1 MIPTGG
7 RGYAHLNV
15 TPEQVIRDARSGRI
29 LPVYLVVGEERVFS
43 DRVIESVRT
52 AALQGG
58 AADFNQEV
66 LTAGEVGVDR
76 VLSAVR
82 TVPMMAPRR
91 FILVRAVERWE
102 PSAAASQSKAASKAQ
117 KKEASIQPMDKLA
130 AYVQQP
136 VDTACL
142 LLVAPKLDKRRKIV
156 TIAKKA
162 GFLVECE
169 PVTRNALPRFVA
181 QEASQ
186 RGHEMTHDVA
196 DLLAEIAGPELAGV
210 LDAIERLSL
219 YVGDHAPITTD
230 DVAACVTRI
239 RPESVWTLV
248 GAVARRDA
256 ATALSV
262 LFDVY
267 EPQDRGLRLVGVL
280 AWSTRQLLRFAI
292 AFRAGASPEQAAV
305 AAGAA
310 PFKAR
315 EMAGQVKNIEISE
328 IERWLRILAETD
340 LALKGSRRPS
350 RAVLESAILTMTL
363 GLPR

>member
-1 MIPTGG
+1 MAT
-7 RGYAHLNV
+7 HLHV
-15 TPEQVIRDARSGRI
+15 TPDQVIRDAQSGRI
-29 LPVYLVVGEERVFS
+29 LPVYLVVGEERVLS
-43 DRVIESVRT
+43 DRVINTLRSV
-52 AALQGG
+52 ALQGG

-66 LTAGEVGVDR
+66 VTAGEVGVDR

-91 FILVRAVERWE
+91 FVLVRSVERWE
-102 PSAAASQSKAASKAQ
+102 PSAAASQSKTKT
-117 KKEASIQPMDKLA
+117 KTKEASVQPMDKLTD
-130 AYVQQP
+130 YVQQP

-142 LLVAPKLDKRRKIV
+142 VLVAPKLDKRRKIV
-156 TIAKKA
+156 TVAKKA

-169 PVTRNALPRFVA
+169 PITRNALPRFIT

-186 RGHEMTHDVA
+186 RGHDMAHDVA

-219 YVGDHAPITTD
+219 YVGDRAPITTD

-280 AWSTRQLLRFAI
+280 AWSTRQLLRFAV
-292 AFRAGASPEQAAV
+292 AFRGGASPEQAAV

-315 EMAGQVKNIEISE
+315 EMAGQVRNLEIQE

>member
-1 MIPTGG
+1 
-7 RGYAHLNV
+7 V
-15 TPEQVIRDARSGRI
+15 TPEQAIRDVESGQVRPI
-29 LPVYLVVGEERVFS
+29 YLVVGEERVLV
-43 DRVIESVRT
+43 DRVVAAVRT

-58 AADFNQEV
+58 VADFNQEL
-66 LTAGEVGVDR
+66 LTAGEVDVNR

-91 FILVRAVERWE
+91 FVLVRAVERWE
-102 PSAAASQSKAASKAQ
+102 PSTAKASAKSSNTAVP
-117 KKEASIQPMDKLA
+117 PMDRLA
-130 AYVQQP
+130 AYAAAP
-136 VDTACL
+136 VDSACL
-142 LLVAPKLDKRRKIV
+142 LLVASKLDRRRKLMAA
-156 TIAKKA
+156 AKKG

-169 PVTRNALPRFVA
+169 PVKRNALPRFIEG
-181 QEASQ
+181 EASR
-186 RGHEMTHDVA
+186 RGHRIPHDVA
-196 DLLAEIAGPELAGV
+196 DLLAEIAGPELSGV

-219 YVGDHAPITTD
+219 YVGEGAPITED
-230 DVAACVTRI
+230 DVANCVTRL
-239 RPESVWTLV
+239 RPSSVWNLV
-248 GAVARRDA
+248 GAVARKDA

-280 AWSTRQLLRFAI
+280 AWSTRQLLRFAM
-292 AFRAGASPEQAAV
+292 AFKGGASPEKAAQ
-305 AAGAA
+305 AAGAP

-315 EMAGQVKNIEISE
+315 ELADQVRNLETSE

-350 RAVLESAILTMTL
+350 RAVLESAILTMTI

>member
-15 TPEQVIRDARSGRI
+15 TPEQVIRDAQSGRI

-43 DRVIESVRT
+43 DRVINSLRT

-58 AADFNQEV
+58 VADFNQEV

-91 FILVRAVERWE
+91 FVLVRAVERWE
-102 PSAAASQSKAASKAQ
+102 PSAAASQSKATTKSK
-117 KKEASIQPMDKLA
+117 ETSLQPMDKLA

-142 LLVAPKLDKRRKIV
+142 VLVAPKLDKRRKIV
-156 TIAKKA
+156 TVAKKA

-181 QEASQ
+181 QEASE
-186 RGHEMTHDVA
+186 RGHQMAHDVA

-219 YVGDHAPITTD
+219 FVGDHAPITTD

-280 AWSTRQLLRFAI
+280 AWSTRQLLRFAL
-292 AFRAGASPEQAAV
+292 AFRGGATPEQAAI

-315 EMAGQVKNIEISE
+315 EMAGQVKNLEISE